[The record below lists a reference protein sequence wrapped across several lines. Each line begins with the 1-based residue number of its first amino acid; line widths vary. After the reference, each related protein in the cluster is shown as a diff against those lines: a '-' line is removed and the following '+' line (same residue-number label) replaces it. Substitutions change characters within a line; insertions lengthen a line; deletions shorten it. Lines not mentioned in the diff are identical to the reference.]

1 MPAHVSC
8 LLAGSLLVASTAA
21 IAGGRSEGGGPGGPA
36 LVAMPELVVPIVEG
50 ARAGG
55 RLRLKLVLRATD
67 AAAAAR
73 LQAAMPSLR
82 EASLLAT
89 AEFARLYASPFAP
102 VDARR
107 LADEVGGALRA
118 RDGGIAQVLVVEVS
132 AARA

>member
-1 MPAHVSC
+1 MTAHAAR
-8 LLAGSLLVASTAA
+8 LLAASLLVASQAVAA
-21 IAGGRSEGGGPGGPA
+21 SEGGGAGGPA

-73 LQAAMPSLR
+73 LQATMPALR
-82 EASLLAT
+82 EVSLLAT
-89 AEFARLYASPFAP
+89 AEFARLHASPFVP

-107 LADEVGGALRA
+107 LAAEVGGALRA
-118 RDGGIAQVLVVEVS
+118 RDHGIAQVLVVEVS

>member
-1 MPAHVSC
+1 MLAHAPR
-8 LLAGSLLVASTAA
+8 LLAASLLVASPAA
-21 IAGGRSEGGGPGGPA
+21 ASGGSEGAGSGGPA

-67 AAAAAR
+67 PAAAAR
-73 LQAAMPSLR
+73 LEAMMPSLR
-82 EASLLAT
+82 ETSLLAT
-89 AEFARLYASPFAP
+89 AEFARLHASPFAP

-107 LADEVGGALRA
+107 LARDVGGALRA